1 MTTVESPQGLTL
13 LLIDDDVELC
23 EMLQMFFQ
31 QAGHHLDHVHNGIDG
46 ISTALRGAYD
56 LVILDVMLPS
66 IDGFTLLKE
75 IRHRKAVPVIMLT
88 AKARKRERLEGLDA
102 GADDYV
108 AKPFD
113 PDELL
118 ARIRAVL
125 RRTTS
130 SIRSQAAYV
139 RIGNLCIDL
148 ANREVWVR
156 DHRIDLTELE
166 FDILELMMRTPG
178 QIVSRESITTLLFE
192 RQPNSYD
199 RFLDVHISNLRRK
212 LGEDRKLI
220 RTMRGVGY
228 VIASGK

>member
-1 MTTVESPQGLTL
+1 MSNSLTL

-23 EMLQMFFQ
+23 EMLQVYFR
-31 QAGHHLDHVHNGIDG
+31 QAGHQLDHVHNGIEG

-66 IDGFTLLKE
+66 IDGLTLLKE
-75 IRHRKAVPVIMLT
+75 IRHRKAIPIIMLT
-88 AKARKRERLEGLDA
+88 AKAQKRDRLDGLNA

-118 ARIRAVL
+118 ARIHAVL
-125 RRTTS
+125 RRTTVAV
-130 SIRSQAAYV
+130 RNQASYV
-139 RIGNLCIDL
+139 QLGNLCIDL
-148 ANREVWVR
+148 ANRELWVR
-156 DHRIDLTELE
+156 DQRIDLTELE
-166 FDILELMMRTPG
+166 FDILELMVRTPG
-178 QIVSRESITTLLFE
+178 RIVSRESIITLLFE
-192 RQPNSYD
+192 REPNAYD
-199 RFLDVHISNLRRK
+199 RFLDVHISNLRKK

-228 VIASGK
+228 VIAASN

>member
-1 MTTVESPQGLTL
+1 METPQSLTL

-23 EMLQMFFQ
+23 EMLQMFFD
-31 QAGHHLDHVHNGIDG
+31 QAGHHLDHVHNGVDG

-56 LVILDVMLPS
+56 LLILDVMLPS

-75 IRHRKAVPVIMLT
+75 IRRRKAIPVIMLT
-88 AKARKRERLEGLDA
+88 AKAQKRERLEGLNA

-108 AKPFD
+108 TKPFD

-118 ARIRAVL
+118 ARIHAVL
-125 RRTTS
+125 RRSTS
-130 SIRSQAAYV
+130 LPRIHASYV
-139 RIGNLCIDL
+139 RLGNLCMDL

-156 DHRIDLTELE
+156 DQRIDLTELE
-166 FDILELMMRTPG
+166 FDILELMIRTPS

-192 RQPNSYD
+192 REPNAYD
-199 RFLDVHISNLRRK
+199 RFLDVHISNLRKK

-220 RTMRGVGY
+220 RTIRGVGY
-228 VIASGK
+228 VIAASN

>member
-1 MTTVESPQGLTL
+1 
-13 LLIDDDVELC
+13 
-23 EMLQMFFQ
+23 
-31 QAGHHLDHVHNGIDG
+31 
-46 ISTALRGAYD
+46 
-56 LVILDVMLPS
+56 
-66 IDGFTLLKE
+66 
-75 IRHRKAVPVIMLT
+75 MLT
-88 AKARKRERLEGLDA
+88 AKAQKRARLEGLNA

-130 SIRSQAAYV
+130 LTRTTASYV
-139 RIGNLCIDL
+139 RLGNLCMDL

-156 DHRIDLTELE
+156 DQRIDLTELE
-166 FDILELMMRTPG
+166 FDILELIMRTPG

-192 RQPNSYD
+192 RQPNAYD
-199 RFLDVHISNLRRK
+199 RFLDVHISNLRKK

-220 RTMRGVGY
+220 RTIRGVGY
-228 VIASGK
+228 VIAAGN